1 MAPSRIDPYA
11 QADAKRRDY
20 TFEQE
25 AIKKASI
32 VLVVT
37 DCKLLATCPPLVL
50 KKYMLWTPT
59 YGRYNYTDEQ
69 RRNLRNMDAILA
81 GTFRPTL

>member
-11 QADAKRRDY
+11 QADAERRDHA
-20 TFEQE
+20 FEKE
-25 AIKKASI
+25 AVQKAG
-32 VLVVT
+32 VA
-37 DCKLLATCPPLVL
+37 LAPVIRPPLTL
-50 KKYMLWTPT
+50 KKRTLWTPT
-59 YGRYNYTDEQ
+59 NGRHNYADEQ